1 MCATAQ
7 GQNWGMNM
15 ESIEII
21 APRYGIA
28 WYPRAVEYFFLVA
41 LAYTSL
47 WLALP
52 GAVFGVNR
60 WKPIARLALV
70 GAVTTAIAAPVSLL
84 ADLHQPLRFWHFYAH
99 FTPWSW
105 MSIGS
110 LILPVFVV
118 LTIGLAWL
126 VWREP
131 MQDWRGERGI
141 VGWVA
146 RVATLGHWDS
156 PRWLI
161 VLTGLGAFA
170 ASLGMALYT
179 GYEIAVLK
187 GRPLWH
193 TDFLP
198 VIFVATGLIGSV
210 GMLLVLDRFSGMRA
224 AELATAPQTPVVSPS
239 RAVSRQ
245 LLGVLRVAC
254 ILAGITAAL
263 WFAVG
268 LTQADP
274 SVAAALDSV
283 KGNPDWRA
291 MTFRAVATGGVLF
304 LGVLALLMRP
314 GIRGLGWVF
323 GLLALHTAWMFR
335 WAVLMNV
342 QTVQRQTAGF
352 SEYQLG
358 MGSMGL
364 LGIIGAFALWLTVLM
379 LIEIF
384 VPWRAALDGPS
395 TVPVSKPSDGVPSHG

>member
-1 MCATAQ
+1 MAKV
-7 GQNWGMNM
+7 QNWGMNM

-52 GAVFGVNR
+52 GAVFGLKR
-60 WKPIARLALV
+60 WKPMARLALV
-70 GAVTTAIAAPVSLL
+70 AAVTTAIAAPVSLL
-84 ADLHQPLRFWHFYAH
+84 ADLHQPLRFWHFYAY

-126 VWREP
+126 TWREP
-131 MQDWRGERGI
+131 MQDWRSESGI

-146 RVATLGHWDS
+146 RIATLGRWDS

-161 VLTGLGAFA
+161 VLTGLGAFV
-170 ASLGMALYT
+170 ASIGMAIYT

-198 VIFVATGLIGSV
+198 MMFVATGLIGSV
-210 GMLLVLDRFSGMRA
+210 GMLLVLDRFTGTRA
-224 AELATAPQTPVVSPS
+224 AELAEMPQTPGVASS

-245 LLGVLRVAC
+245 LLGVLLVAC
-254 ILAGITAAL
+254 ILAGVTAAL

-268 LTQADP
+268 LTQHNP
-274 SVAAALDSV
+274 SVAAALESV
-283 KGNPDWRA
+283 RDNPDWRA
-291 MTFRAVATGGVLF
+291 MTFRAVATGGILF

-314 GIRGLGWVF
+314 GIHGFGWII

-352 SEYQLG
+352 SEYQLAL
-358 MGSMGL
+358 GSMGL
-364 LGIIGAFALWLTVLM
+364 LGIIGAFALWLVLLM

-384 VPWRAALDGPS
+384 VPWRAALDGPRDPS
-395 TVPVSKPSDGVPSHG
+395 VSSASKGVPAHG